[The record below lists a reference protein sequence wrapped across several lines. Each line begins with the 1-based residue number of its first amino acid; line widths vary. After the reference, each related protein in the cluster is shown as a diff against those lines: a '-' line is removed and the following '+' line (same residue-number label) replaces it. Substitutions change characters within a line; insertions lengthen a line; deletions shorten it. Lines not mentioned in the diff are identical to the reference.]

1 MKKVL
6 RVPFLVGLV
15 AIGLGLSSIAWAG
28 EKFKFQDESYSSQR
42 EVVDQYCVTCH
53 NERTL
58 AGNLALDSLDITD
71 VGKDAHVWERVV
83 VKLRG
88 GMMPPPG
95 APRPAVAVYDN
106 LITWLETSLDR
117 AAEVAPNPGR
127 TETMHR
133 LNRAEYGNAIRDL
146 LDLEVDVT
154 EFLPADDASYGFD
167 NIAGVLKLNQ
177 SVMERY
183 LSAAAKVT
191 RIAIG
196 DSVVEG
202 LSKTYVIPREQ
213 SQYERVEGLPF
224 GTRGGTLIKHN
235 FPQTGT
241 YEIKVELL
249 CTTEVDLKC
258 DAAGGF
264 TEEFELEIL
273 LDGKRVHLSDSL
285 DSQVFQ
291 IEPREAKPGYL
302 YEWDE
307 VFKVRTSVE
316 AGPHEI
322 GVTFVKG
329 PSVEYVR
336 GGLRKRFERPYRYY
350 PDQMQIAE
358 PFVDNVRVVGPYEPE
373 GLGDTPSRSK
383 IFSCRPISE
392 EIKDIT
398 KCAEE
403 ILEPLARQ
411 AYRRPVTTMEVE
423 ELLRFFHEGS
433 SDGGFEAGIALALR
447 RILTSPNF
455 LFRIEHDPLE
465 NTDTPYRI
473 SELELASRLSF
484 FLWSSLPD
492 NELIEL
498 AGLGEL
504 SKPVV
509 LEQQVYR
516 MLEDARASA
525 LVENFFGQWLKLRHV
540 DALQPSE
547 LLFPDFD
554 TLLQK
559 SLKRE
564 TELFVEY
571 IVREDRSVIDL
582 LDADYTFVNGRL
594 ARHYQ
599 IPYVQGTE
607 FRRITYP
614 DNRRRGLLGH
624 GSILTLTSHAIRT
637 SPVIRGA
644 WVLENVLG
652 TPPPDP
658 PANVPP
664 FEEVN
669 LASKTVLSMKER
681 MAAHRE
687 NPVCAACHSM
697 IDPAGF
703 ALENFNPV
711 GQWRDVDETFAA
723 IDTAGFLPDG
733 TEFSN
738 LNEFRS
744 ALLAHPDRFVLN
756 MTKKLLTY
764 ALGRGLEHYDQ
775 SSVRRIVAEAAVS
788 DYRFSKLVI
797 GIVSSLP
804 FQMRQLERM
813 ELEGTVSTR

>member
-1 MKKVL
+1 MKEFL
-6 RVPFLVGLV
+6 RVSFLVGLV
-15 AIGLGLSSIAWAG
+15 VVGLGLSSATRAG
-28 EKFKFQDESYSSQR
+28 EKFKFQTESYSSQR
-42 EVVDQYCVTCH
+42 EVVDRYCVTCH
-53 NERTL
+53 NKRTL
-58 AGNLALDSLDITD
+58 AGNLSLDSLDMTD
-71 VGKDAHVWERVV
+71 VGKDAHVWEKAV

-106 LITWLETSLDR
+106 LIAWLETALDR

-183 LSAAAKVT
+183 LSAAAKVAQ
-191 RIAIG
+191 IAIG
-196 DSVVEG
+196 DSVIEG

-224 GTRGGTLIKHN
+224 GTRGGTLIKHH
-235 FPQTGT
+235 FPQDGT

-264 TEEFELEIL
+264 TEAFELEIL

-285 DSQVFQ
+285 DSQVFK

-307 VFKVRTSVE
+307 AFKVRTPVE

-358 PFVDNVRVVGPYEPE
+358 PFVDNVRIVGPYAPE
-373 GLGDTPSRSK
+373 GLGDTPSRRK
-383 IFSCRPISE
+383 IFSCQPTNEGIE
-392 EIKDIT
+392 DTT
-398 KCAEE
+398 KCAKE
-403 ILEPLARQ
+403 ILGPLVRQ
-411 AYRRPVTTMEVE
+411 AYRRPVTTLEVE
-423 ELLRFFHEGS
+423 ELLGFFHEGL

-447 RILTSPNF
+447 RVLTSPNF

-465 NTDTPYRI
+465 NIDGPYRI
-473 SELELASRLSF
+473 SDLELASRLSF

-492 NELIEL
+492 DELIEL
-498 AGLGEL
+498 ASLGEL
-504 SKPVV
+504 SDPVV
-509 LEQQVYR
+509 LEQQVHR
-516 MLEDARASA
+516 MLGDARTFA

-547 LLFPDFD
+547 LLFPNFD

-582 LDADYTFVNGRL
+582 LDADYTFINGRL

-607 FRRITYP
+607 FRRVTYP

-644 WVLENVLG
+644 WVLENILG

-664 FEEVN
+664 FKEAN

-681 MAAHRE
+681 MAAHRV

-711 GQWRDVDETFAA
+711 GQWRDVDETFAV
-723 IDTAGFLPDG
+723 IDTAGVLPDG
-733 TEFSN
+733 TEFST

-744 ALLAHPDRFVLN
+744 ALSAHPDRFVLN
-756 MTKKLLTY
+756 MIKKLLTY
-764 ALGRGLEHYDQ
+764 ALGRGLEYYDQ
-775 SSVRRIVAEAAVS
+775 PSVRRIATEAAAS
-788 DYRFSKLVI
+788 DYRFSKLVM
-797 GIVSSLP
+797 GIVSSPP
-804 FQMRQLERM
+804 FQMRQSESMDLESA
-813 ELEGTVSTR
+813 VSSK